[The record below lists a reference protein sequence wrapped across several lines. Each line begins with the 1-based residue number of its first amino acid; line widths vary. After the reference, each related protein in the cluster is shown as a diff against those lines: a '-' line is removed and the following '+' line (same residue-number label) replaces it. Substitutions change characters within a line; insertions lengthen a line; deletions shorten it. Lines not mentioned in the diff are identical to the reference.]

1 MHRLVNPEEGTIISE
16 NIGVNNLLP
25 EDKLREEV
33 RSLTKSMNAKE
44 LEKAIKYLKSLV
56 GQTLEEALDAPL
68 YDEDDLTEEDEISIA
83 QGEEDVAAGRTH
95 SLDEIKRQFG
105 DL

>member
-1 MHRLVNPEEGTIISE
+1 M
-16 NIGVNNLLP
+16 LP

-33 RSLTKSMNAKE
+33 RYLTKNMTAKE

-56 GQTLEEALDAPL
+56 GQTMEEALSAPL
-68 YDEDDLTEEDEISIA
+68 YDEEDLTEEDEVSVA
-83 QGEEDVAAGRTH
+83 QGKEDVVAGRIH
-95 SLDEIKRQFG
+95 SLDEIKRQLG

>member
-1 MHRLVNPEEGTIISE
+1 M
-16 NIGVNNLLP
+16 LP

-33 RSLTKSMNAKE
+33 RYLTKSMTTKE

-56 GQTLEEALDAPL
+56 GQTMEEALSYPL
-68 YDEDDLTEEDEISIA
+68 YDEEDLTEEDEISIA
-83 QGEEDVAAGRTH
+83 QGEEDVIAGRIH
-95 SLDEIKRQFG
+95 SLDEIKRQLG